1 MDLKKVSVRAG
12 SGLVY
17 IALVTG
23 LICCGYPGVLAL
35 VALFTIL
42 ATLEFDLISAIPRRK
57 LKTVITCDVCANLCL
72 GLSCGPQV
80 IVLLPMWFVL
90 LLVRYLIE
98 LYGHEEQPV
107 RSLATSLMSTIYIGL
122 PMFCLSAIAA
132 ALAMTA
138 PGLQSISDNPFISI
152 TPLWPLLAIFV
163 LIWLN
168 DTGAFIVG
176 SLVGRH
182 KMSPTISPKKTW
194 EGFFGGMFFTVAAA
208 VISGLCIF
216 TSLEIP
222 WWVLII
228 YGILVSVF
236 ATWGDL
242 TESLIKRNLGLKD
255 SGTIMPGHGGILD
268 RIDSLLF
275 VMPLT
280 FFFVLIITILNF
292 LTLSTITPQSW

>member
-35 VALFTIL
+35 VALFTVL
-42 ATLEFDLISAIPRRK
+42 ATLEFDRISAVPRRK
-57 LKTVITCDVCANLCL
+57 LKAVRTCDVGANLAVA
-72 GLSCGPQV
+72 LSCGPQA
-80 IVLLPMWFVL
+80 IVLLPLWFIL
-90 LLVRYLIE
+90 LLTRYLIE
-98 LYGHEEQPV
+98 LYGHEQQPL
-107 RSLATSLMSTIYIGL
+107 RSLSTSLMSTIYIGL

-132 ALAMTA
+132 SLAMTA
-138 PGLQSISDNPFISI
+138 PGLSVSDNPFITI

-168 DTGAFIVG
+168 DTGAFLVG
-176 SLVGRH
+176 SLIGRH
-182 KMSPTISPKKTW
+182 KMSPSISPKKTW
-194 EGFFGGMFFTVAAA
+194 EGFFGGMFFTVAAS

-216 TSLEIP
+216 PALGMP
-222 WWVLII
+222 WWVWTI

-242 TESLIKRNLGLKD
+242 TESLMKRNLGLKD

-280 FFFVLIITILNF
+280 FFFVLIIIILNIS
-292 LTLSTITPQSW
+292 TVCTITPQSW